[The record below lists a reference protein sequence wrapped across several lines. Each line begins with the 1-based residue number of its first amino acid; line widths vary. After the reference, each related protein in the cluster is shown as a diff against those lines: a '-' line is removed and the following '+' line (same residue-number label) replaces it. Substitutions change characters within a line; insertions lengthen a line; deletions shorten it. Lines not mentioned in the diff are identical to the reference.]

1 MAILRT
7 LTLAWLLATSLL
19 AAPPA
24 HAIDPP
30 APAAAPA
37 AVADDQ
43 AGELRLFNRPVMRF
57 RTPFFG
63 VSAQTRALRTQ
74 ALFDDIVQQGG
85 PLAVTVRSHAEGQ
98 LVLLDGRLLFVVAP
112 GDVDALAGQTPQA
125 VAHEAAARLE
135 RVIADTRESRDTR
148 ALLHAL
154 AATAVATLVFG
165 LLLWGLGWLRA
176 ALVRV
181 LTRLAERKAAN
192 LRLGSLQVVESEHL
206 AQLIGRLLLGLRW
219 LLILVLSYEWVSF
232 VLSRFPYTRPWGEQ
246 LNGYLLRLASSLFT
260 AVVDALPGVG
270 VALVIFVLARLFI
283 GLSGR
288 FFKRLSSAR
297 DAVGWLNPDT
307 MPTTRRLFSIGV
319 WLFAIAMA
327 YPYLPGAQTDAFK
340 GLSVLIGLMV
350 SLGASSVVGQGAAG
364 LILTY
369 SRTLRK
375 GDYVRVGDHEGT
387 VIETGMFTTRLRTG
401 VGEELTLPNSLI
413 TGGVTKNYS
422 RRGAGYL
429 VETTVTIGYDTPWRQ
444 VQAMLLEAAAR
455 TPGILTQPAPMV
467 LQTELSDFYP
477 AYRLVAQA
485 QPAPPATR
493 ADVLSAL
500 HAEIQDVFNTYGVA
514 IMSPHYVGDPDQA
527 KMVPPEQWHLA
538 PAKGQEG

>member
-7 LTLAWLLATSLL
+7 LTLAWLLAASLL
-19 AAPPA
+19 MAPTA
-24 HAIDPP
+24 HAADPP
-30 APAAAPA
+30 VAAASSVL
-37 AVADDQ
+37 VADDQ
-43 AGELRLFNRPVMRF
+43 AGELVLFNRPVMRF
-57 RTPFFG
+57 RTTFFG
-63 VSAQTRALRTQ
+63 VSAQTRAQRTQ
-74 ALFDDIVQQGG
+74 ALFDSIVQQGG
-85 PLAVTVRSHAEGQ
+85 PLVVTTQAHAEGQ

-112 GDVDALAGQTPQA
+112 GDVDRLDGQTPQG
-125 VAHEAAARLE
+125 VASEAAARLE
-135 RVIADTRESRDTR
+135 RVIADTREARDRR
-148 ALLHAL
+148 ALLMAL
-154 AATAVATLVFG
+154 AASAVATLVFG
-165 LLLWGLGWLRA
+165 LALWGLGWLRA

-246 LNGYLLRLASSLFT
+246 LNGYLLGLAGRLLT
-260 AVVDALPGVG
+260 AVVDALPGLG

-288 FFKRLSSAR
+288 FFAR
-297 DAVGWLNPDT
+297 MARAPGAVGWLTPDT

-327 YPYLPGAQTDAFK
+327 YPYLPGAQTEAFK

-369 SRTLRK
+369 SRTLRA
-375 GDYVRVGDHEGT
+375 GEYVRVGDHEGT

-401 VGEELTLPNSLI
+401 AGEELTLPNSLV

-429 VETTVTIGYDTPWRQ
+429 VETTVTIGYDAPWRQ
-444 VQAMLLEAAAR
+444 VRAMLLEAVAR
-455 TPGILTQPAPMV
+455 TPGILPQPAPMV

-477 AYRLVAQA
+477 QYRLVAQA

-493 ADVLSAL
+493 ADVLSEL
-500 HAEIQDVFNTYGVA
+500 HAHIQDVFNTYGVQ
-514 IMSPHYVGDPDQA
+514 IMSPHYREDPPQPIV
-527 KMVPPEQWHLA
+527 VPPERWHLA